1 VLLSAT
7 PSQKRLEG
15 RLSRHEFLEGFGVV
29 RHLHQRVAEVGF
41 SDNLL
46 VDEVKEVEEDE
57 RQWFI
62 WRDTPVIREI
72 QKRLKSG
79 LSLTSSIAE
88 S

>member
-1 VLLSAT
+1 VLLSD
-7 PSQKRLEG
+7 PSAKRLEG
-15 RLSRHEFLEGFGVV
+15 RLSRHRNSSKGSGVV

-62 WRDTPVIREI
+62 WRDTPGD
-72 QKRLKSG
+72 S
-79 LSLTSSIAE
+79 
-88 S
+88 